1 MTRPIPHSYRRRI
14 TGCLLM
20 VAVLIAVTA
29 GGRANPFNVS
39 GMFNRKLE
47 AISDALR
54 FGQWESYVT
63 GYAWHLPYEYQAET
77 RARLNET
84 TWGGGFGRTIK
95 DEDGDRHSVY
105 FMAFSESHREP
116 QFNVGYGWQ
125 RYWNPTANVSLGGGY
140 LAFLFSRK
148 DVSNYLPMP
157 AVLPC
162 VSVRYRGIELVGL
175 FVPRVSRD
183 IKGDVLF

>member
-1 MTRPIPHSYRRRI
+1 MPSSSPHQRNWRRGIRLLLVALATSSMTLR
-14 TGCLLM
+14 
-20 VAVLIAVTA
+20 AV
-29 GGRANPFNVS
+29 ANPLNL
-39 GMFNRKLE
+39 GQMFRSKFT
-47 AISDALR
+47 AIDHALR
-54 FGQWESYVT
+54 LGDWETYLT
-63 GYAWHLPYEYQAET
+63 GYAWHLPHGYQEST

-95 DEDGDRHSVY
+95 DDDGDRHSVY

-157 AVLPC
+157 AV
-162 VSVRYRGIELVGL
+162 
-175 FVPRVSRD
+175 
-183 IKGDVLF
+183 